1 MATARLQTVVPFV
14 PSLEHLCV
22 REKGFLCLGFF
33 LGLGLGLGLRMAVP
47 RVQELISMKWRT
59 KVMCATCD
67 SNKKCVNII
76 ATVNNQKII
85 KTTS

>member
-1 MATARLQTVVPFV
+1 MATARLQIVVPFV

-33 LGLGLGLGLRMAVP
+33 SGLGLGLRMAVP
-47 RVQELISMKWRT
+47 RVQESISMKWRT

-67 SNKKCVNII
+67 SNKKS
-76 ATVNNQKII
+76 A
-85 KTTS
+85 

>member
-1 MATARLQTVVPFV
+1 MATARLQIVVPFV

-22 REKGFLCLGFF
+22 REKGFLC

-67 SNKKCVNII
+67 SNKKKCVNII
-76 ATVNNQKII
+76 ATVNNQEII